1 MDTRRVTD
9 EEVVWRG
16 VGVHIAVPVYPIPF
30 LAVHV
35 LLDPDF
41 HPPIT
46 ALFKP
51 KSPVARDVRNTVN
64 AAIQETLEVSLVT

>member
-1 MDTRRVTD
+1 MDTRRVAD
-9 EEVVWRG
+9 EVVVWRG
-16 VGVHIAVPVYPIPF
+16 VGVHIGVPIYPIPF

-46 ALFKP
+46 AFFKA
-51 KSPVARDVRNTVN
+51 KCPVACNVRNTVY
-64 AAIQETLEVSLVT
+64 AAMQ